1 MVIVYLKKTKIN
13 NILTNKKMQNDKKPV
28 KKFGMHSS
36 DSLKHGCKQCN
47 CPKNAQSKYFKQI
60 IRVN

>member
-1 MVIVYLKKTKIN
+1 
-13 NILTNKKMQNDKKPV
+13 MQNDKKPI
-28 KKFGMHSS
+28 KKVGMHSS